1 MITGYS
7 DSLHTQHQEASLKIL
22 VELLNVLR
30 VPGCTYMMKRKL
42 IILVVQYCMKTKVKL
57 ASLQKELSYIFI
69 SP

>member
-30 VPGCTYMMKRKL
+30 VPGCTY
-42 IILVVQYCMKTKVKL
+42 IHDETKINNSGTV
-57 ASLQKELSYIFI
+57 
-69 SP
+69 

>member
-42 IILVVQYCMKTKVKL
+42 IILVQY
-57 ASLQKELSYIFI
+57 EDEGEN
-69 SP
+69 

>member
-42 IILVVQYCMKTKVKL
+42 IILVVQY
-57 ASLQKELSYIFI
+57 EDEGN
-69 SP
+69 